1 VHQTTLAS
9 LAEPQ
14 IHKGRRL
21 EGRASSVLV
30 PTGDRF
36 ITRAVAEIGLDFEGV
51 PGDSHAGWTR
61 GADSRTPWYER
72 GTPIR
77 NVRQVSIVATD
88 ELEEIAR
95 RMELP
100 EVRAEWLG
108 ANVVIDG
115 VPRLSRL
122 PAGTLIFF
130 PSGATLRVE
139 ETNGPCRFAGASV
152 AEHFPERSGLDMM
165 FPQKA
170 RGLRGV
176 VASVDRPGLVQ
187 AGDAVKIS
195 VPEQWILEG

>member
-1 VHQTTLAS
+1 MHQIVLDS
-9 LAEPQ
+9 FAEPE
-14 IHKGRRL
+14 IRKGRRL
-21 EGRASSVLV
+21 EARASSVLV

-36 ITRAVAEIGLDFEGV
+36 ITRAVDEIAIDFEGV

-61 GADSRTPWYER
+61 GADSRTPWYVR

-77 NVRQVSIVATD
+77 NVRQISVVATD

-100 EVRAEWLG
+100 EVRPEWLG
-108 ANVVIDG
+108 ANVVVDG

-122 PAGTLIFF
+122 PAGTLVFF
-130 PSGATLRVE
+130 PSGAVLRVE

-152 AEHFPERSGLDMM
+152 AEHFPGRSGLDLL

-170 RGLRGV
+170 RGLRGI
-176 VASVDRPGLVQ
+176 VASVDRGGVVS
-187 AGDAVKIS
+187 AGDALKIS
-195 VPEQWILEG
+195 VPDQWIWEG

>member
-1 VHQTTLAS
+1 MHQTVLDS
-9 LAEPQ
+9 FAEPE
-14 IHKGRRL
+14 IRKGRRL
-21 EGRASSVLV
+21 EARASSVLV
-30 PTGDRF
+30 PTGEKF
-36 ITRAVAEIGLDFEGV
+36 VTRATGEIGLDFEGV

-61 GADSRTPWYER
+61 GADSRTPWYVR

-77 NVRQVSIVATD
+77 NVRQISVVATD

-100 EVRAEWLG
+100 EIRAEWLG
-108 ANVVIDG
+108 ANVVVDG

-130 PSGATLRVE
+130 PSGAALRVE

-152 AEHFPERSGLDMM
+152 AEHFPDRSGLDLA
-165 FPQKA
+165 FPKEA

-176 VASVDRPGLVQ
+176 VASVDREGAIR

-195 VPEQWILEG
+195 VPEQWIWEG